1 MSISPRYS
9 QELLARTLKDVYH
22 ADRLVAER
30 YKVKHKHNN
39 EHTGL
44 YQPNGLQITTCA
56 GKKKKFN
63 VIYEIY
69 VNSEE
74 M

>member
-9 QELLARTLKDVYH
+9 QELLARTLKDVYR

-30 YKVKHKHNN
+30 YEGKHKHNN

-44 YQPNGLQITTCA
+44 HQPNGLQITTCA
-56 GKKKKFN
+56 GNFFFN